1 MKVQFKQLLMGLV
14 FVIAGFT
21 VAPVAE
27 AAGQTAKAAL
37 QGVVATARKWQPDAV
52 LVSLSTDKAKSDGT
66 SDEWKYSFYSPASKK
81 RFVATARGTK
91 VDGREVRLGF
101 STEPMADFIDS
112 NKAMQEAKK
121 NGLKGNEPSMA
132 VKLQGAGKAADF
144 FWIVNGGYNKGD
156 VSIFLEAKS
165 GKFVNRSVME

>member
-1 MKVQFKQLLMGLV
+1 MIMRSKQRLIRFVWVMAGL
-14 FVIAGFT
+14 A
-21 VAPVAE
+21 VASVVA
-27 AAGQTAKAAL
+27 AAGQTAKASL
-37 QGVVATARKWQPDAV
+37 SQVVATARKWQPDAV

-66 SDEWKYSFYSPASKK
+66 SDDWKYSFYSPASKK

-101 STEPMADFIDS
+101 STEPMGDFIDS
-112 NKAMQEAKK
+112 DRAMQEAKK

-132 VKLQGAGKAADF
+132 VKLQGAGKGAEF
-144 FWIVNGGYNKGD
+144 LWIVNGGYNKGD
-156 VSIFLEAKS
+156 VAIFIEAKS